1 MALKF
6 VTLAVGMVVLGLG
19 AAEARAVAQISGPRE
34 LPPAGYSDQTYVD
47 SKGCVFMRAGV
58 GGSAN
63 WVARVSKDRKP
74 LCGYPPSLA
83 VAAAPAPAPAPAAR
97 VAQAEIAAPTP
108 KPAAVVPAKPAI
120 KVVAAAPVRTAA
132 PATPPVVAVQ
142 PAVAT
147 PPIAMAAAAAP
158 APSGAAALTPVA
170 SRPGPNQVGCPA
182 AVPVAA
188 LYATANGGHVVLC
201 TLGDG
206 TLVGARAPFYSIV
219 AQGVGNRMGAG
230 IYEPGVAVDPGIAI
244 PAGYKL
250 VWNDDRLN
258 PNRGRGTAAGQAQQD
273 QLWTRDVPAVL
284 VASQPAAAAQV
295 VASSQ
300 SGPVATPAAQPQVRA
315 QVRVS
320 TKTEPNARVVAP
332 VAWGTVYVQVG
343 TFGVPANADG
353 AKATLRGFGLPVG
366 TAKFTK
372 GGKALQII
380 LAGPYAD
387 AGAAQAALLVAR
399 KAGFKDAFVR

>member
-1 MALKF
+1 MVFKF
-6 VTLAVGMVVLGLG
+6 VTVAVGTVVLGLG
-19 AAEARAVAQISGPRE
+19 AAEARAVAQIAGPRE

-58 GGSAN
+58 GGSVN
-63 WVARVSKDRKP
+63 WVARVNRDRKP

-83 VAAAPAPAPAPAAR
+83 VAAAPAVRQAPVVLAAPAAK
-97 VAQAEIAAPTP
+97 VAT
-108 KPAAVVPAKPAI
+108 VVPARPA
-120 KVVAAAPVRTAA
+120 VRVAAAAL
-132 PATPPVVAVQ
+132 ATPPVVAARPV
-142 PAVAT
+142 AAT
-147 PPIAMAAAAAP
+147 PVVRVAAVPTPAA
-158 APSGAAALTPVA
+158 SRAAALTPVA

-182 AVPVAA
+182 AVPVAG
-188 LYATANGGHVVLC
+188 LFATTNGGHVVLC

-206 TLVGARAPFYSIV
+206 TLVGARAPFYTIV
-219 AQGVGNRMGAG
+219 AQGVGNRIGAG

-250 VWNDDRLN
+250 AWNDDRLN

-273 QLWTRDVPAVL
+273 QIWTRDVPAVL

-300 SGPVATPAAQPQVRA
+300 SAPVATPAAPPQVRA

-332 VAWGTVYVQVG
+332 VAGGTVYVQVG

-353 AKATLRGFGLPVG
+353 AKATLRRAGLPVG
-366 TAKFTK
+366 TAKVTK

-399 KAGFKDAFVR
+399 QAGFKDAFVR

>member
-1 MALKF
+1 MLFKF
-6 VTLAVGMVVLGLG
+6 GTVAVGTLVLGLG
-19 AAEARAVAQISGPRE
+19 VAEARAVAQISGPRE
-34 LPPAGYSDQTYVD
+34 LPPASYSDQTYVD

-58 GGSAN
+58 GRN
-63 WVARVSKDRKP
+63 LTWVARVNSNRKP

-83 VAAAPAPAPAPAAR
+83 VAAAPAPAPAPAVR
-97 VAQAEIAAPTP
+97 VAQAETAAPTP
-108 KPAAVVPAKPAI
+108 KPAAVVPTKPAI
-120 KVVAAAPVRTAA
+120 KVSAAAAAQTPVPAAAPAKIAA
-132 PATPPVVAVQ
+132 PATPPVVV
-142 PAVAT
+142 
-147 PPIAMAAAAAP
+147 AAAAAP
-158 APSGAAALTPVA
+158 VPSRAATLTPVA
-170 SRPGPNQVGCPA
+170 SRPGPNQVACPA
-182 AVPVAA
+182 TAPVAA
-188 LYATANGGHVVLC
+188 RYATANGGHVVLC

-206 TLVGARAPFYSIV
+206 TLTGARAPFYTIV
-219 AQGVGNRMGAG
+219 AQGVGNRIGAG

-250 VWNDDRLN
+250 AWNDDRLN

-300 SGPVATPAAQPQVRA
+300 SAPVVNPAAQI
-315 QVRVS
+315 RVS
-320 TKTEPNARVVAP
+320 TKTEPNGRVAAQAAGP
-332 VAWGTVYVQVG
+332 ALYVQVG

-366 TAKFTK
+366 TAKVTK

-380 LAGPYAD
+380 VAGPYVD
-387 AGAAQAALLVAR
+387 ATAAQAALVVAR
-399 KAGFKDAFVR
+399 RAGFEDAFVR

>member
-1 MALKF
+1 MVFRF
-6 VTLAVGMVVLGLG
+6 VTVAVGTVVLGLG

-47 SKGCVFMRAGV
+47 SRGCVFMRAGV
-58 GGSAN
+58 GRNVN
-63 WVARVSKDRKP
+63 WVARVNRDRKP
-74 LCGYPPSLA
+74 LCGYPPSVEVA
-83 VAAAPAPAPAPAAR
+83 AAAPAVRA
-97 VAQAEIAAPTP
+97 AQAETAAPTP
-108 KPAAVVPAKPAI
+108 KPAALVPARPAI
-120 KVVAAAPVRTAA
+120 RVAAPVQAAAPAA
-132 PATPPVVAVQ
+132 PPVVVAQ

-147 PPIAMAAAAAP
+147 PPVAMAAAATP
-158 APSGAAALTPVA
+158 APSRAAALTPVA
-170 SRPGPNQVGCPA
+170 STPGPNQVACPA
-182 AVPVAA
+182 AMPVAA
-188 LYATANGGHVVLC
+188 LYATAGGGHVVLC

-206 TLVGARAPFYSIV
+206 TLAGARAPFYTIV
-219 AQGVGNRMGAG
+219 AQGVGNRIGAG

-250 VWNDDRLN
+250 AWNDDRLN

-273 QLWTRDVPAVL
+273 RIWTRDVPAVL
-284 VASQPAAAAQV
+284 VVLVARRPAAAAQV

-300 SGPVATPAAQPQVRA
+300 SQPAGPAAQA

-320 TKTEPNARVVAP
+320 TKTEPNARVVAR
-332 VAWGTVYVQVG
+332 VAGGTVYVQVG

-353 AKATLRGFGLPVG
+353 AKAMLRRAGLPVG
-366 TAKFTK
+366 TAKVTK

-380 LAGPYAD
+380 LTGPYGD

-399 KAGFKDAFVR
+399 QAGFKDAFVR